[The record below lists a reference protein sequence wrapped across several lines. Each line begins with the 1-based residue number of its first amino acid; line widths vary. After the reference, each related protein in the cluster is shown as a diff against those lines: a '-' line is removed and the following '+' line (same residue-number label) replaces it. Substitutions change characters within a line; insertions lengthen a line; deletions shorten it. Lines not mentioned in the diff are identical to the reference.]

1 MKAYHDK
8 DNNELGFKLEG
19 IPPARRGVPQI
30 EVTFDIDA
38 NGIMNIQASDKGTG
52 NSQNITIT
60 NDKGRL
66 SQDDIERMV
75 REAEKY
81 KDEDNLHKETIESR
95 NTLEA
100 LIFQT
105 KSTVENEQIKSKLDE
120 SELNTINDIL
130 SETVLWLN
138 SDSLKKEDY
147 DNKCTEINGKINPI
161 MMKVYS
167 EGGGEM
173 PEMVPENIPVNQ
185 VAPDSQPTIDE
196 ID

>member
-1 MKAYHDK
+1 
-8 DNNELGFKLEG
+8 
-19 IPPARRGVPQI
+19 
-30 EVTFDIDA
+30 
-38 NGIMNIQASDKGTG
+38 MNIQASDKGTG

-130 SETVLWLN
+130 SETELWLN
-138 SDSLKKEDY
+138 SDSLKK
-147 DNKCTEINGKINPI
+147 KITIINVQKL
-161 MMKVYS
+161 
-167 EGGGEM
+167 
-173 PEMVPENIPVNQ
+173 MVKLIQ
-185 VAPDSQPTIDE
+185 L
-196 ID
+196 